1 MLDKRGDAFE
11 CRLFCFNSFLE
22 TRHVSLSLVGA
33 DQKKER
39 QADGV
44 GGANAYAVGLP
55 LFSANFC

>member
-1 MLDKRGDAFE
+1 VAAPRDAF
-11 CRLFCFNSFLE
+11 RASPFFCFNSFLE

-44 GGANAYAVGLP
+44 GGANAYAISLP
-55 LFSANFC
+55 LFSANFY